1 MLPMMEEVGE
11 VEELGIVVEMVVE
24 EVEEGEEEEEMLAF
38 PFSATLAEAEAIMLA
53 NAPTI
58 IEMIVAA
65 EREITLG
72 VVVVAVA
79 VVVVA
84 EIKVVVVEVRVW

>member
-1 MLPMMEEVGE
+1 MLPMMEEVVE

-24 EVEEGEEEEEMLAF
+24 EVEEGEEEMLAF